1 MIWFKNYSQE
11 EIKAFVKTENI
22 VDALG
27 IEFIEIAENY
37 LIAKMPVDQRTHQI
51 HGILHG
57 GATCVLAE
65 TAGSFAS
72 LMCINLDKQY
82 AVGSHISA
90 NHLRPVKKGHVFA
103 KCSPIHLGRQ
113 KHVWEIKV
121 TNDLNKLIANC
132 ELTCAVIKKPPS

>member
-1 MIWFKNYSQE
+1 MIWFKNYSEQE
-11 EIKAFVKTENI
+11 IRDFVKTENI

-27 IEFIEIAENY
+27 IEFTEIADTY
-37 LIAKMPVDQRTHQI
+37 LIAKMPVDKRTHQI

-72 LMCINLDKQY
+72 LMCIDLETKY

-90 NHLRPVKKGHVFA
+90 NHLRPIKNGYVFA
-103 KCSPIHLGRQ
+103 ECRPIHLGRQ
-113 KHVWEIKV
+113 KHVWGIKV
-121 TNDLNKLIANC
+121 TSDQNKLIANC
-132 ELTCAVIKKPPS
+132 ELTCAVINKTH